1 MHKYIITMG
10 HGDQMHIITP
20 EKILLLLFIIKYQ
33 LKLDSHETIKKA
45 NIHTTIPNTR
55 NIVDKK

>member
-1 MHKYIITMG
+1 MG